1 MRRITL
7 TRSDQRYLLLAI
19 GTSIVQIFL
28 FKLAYPFPD
37 FISDSYNYIESAA
50 LHLNVNLW
58 PIGYAKFLWFIHKI
72 NYSDTFLVCVQY
84 FLLQAALG
92 YLFFFIRRLFRPSV
106 TTTRILFI
114 FLLVNPLSLYISNAV
129 LSDSLFT
136 ALSIV
141 WLVAMIRQLVSPDI
155 RNVFWMALVV
165 GIAFTLRY
173 TAIYYPLITG
183 LALLISRNKPWV
195 KWAGTLASLVFMVP
209 FYLFTKAET
218 KKITGTAE
226 FSVFGGWQL
235 ANNALYMYNHI
246 QVDPNDLPPGT
257 QGLDS
262 MVRRYYKVMPAAW
275 FNFDDFP
282 GTFFIKH
289 ADAPLK
295 QFMLRHFRKEEDSSS
310 FLGWGKVSPIYNAY
324 GSYLM
329 KHYPL
334 AFARYYLWMN
344 TKNYFN
350 PFLEKFDV
358 YNLEEDSVWAPAQY
372 WFHLKTPA
380 VWSISKTFQGKLFFS
395 YVPLFLLLNI
405 YFTAAML
412 WLQFTGKIRRLQ
424 PKLQKT
430 LYFLSGF
437 LLVNFA
443 FSVFAT
449 PVVLR
454 YQLISL
460 IYLFVFSILLLE
472 FTDQKEFKEAVLQK
486 KANAAA
492 KRKSEAA
499 LLTFGVIL
507 PVGFFG
513 GIFCLVIFLA
523 TFLAQFISFLFLV
536 LCGFSSL
543 AYGYIWRNFR
553 ILVHYR
559 SS

>member
-1 MRRITL
+1 MSRITQKASG
-7 TRSDQRYLLLAI
+7 RRYLLLAI
-19 GTSIVQIFL
+19 GASIVQIFL

-37 FISDSYNYIESAA
+37 FISDSYNYIESAV

-58 PIGYAKFLWFIHKI
+58 PIGYAKFLWFIHQI
-72 NYSDTFLVCVQY
+72 NYSDTFLIGVQY

-92 YLFFFIRRLFRPSV
+92 YLFFFIRWLFRPSMI
-106 TTTRILFI
+106 TTRLLFI

-141 WLVAMIRQLVSPDI
+141 WLVQLIRQLVAPNA
-155 RNVFWMALVV
+155 RHVFWLALVV

-183 LALLISRNKPWV
+183 LALLLSKNRPWV
-195 KWAGTLASLVFMVP
+195 KLAGTLAPLLFMIP

-218 KKITGTAE
+218 KKVTGTAE

-246 QVDPNDLPPGT
+246 QVDPKDLPPGT

-295 QFMLRHFRKEEDSSS
+295 QYMLRHFRKEEDSNS

-324 GSYLM
+324 GSYLI
-329 KHYPL
+329 KHYPIS
-334 AFARYYLWMN
+334 FARDYLWMN
-344 TKNYFN
+344 TKNYFD
-350 PFLEKFDV
+350 PFLEKFDI

-372 WFHLKTPA
+372 WFHLNTPA
-380 VWSISKTFQGKLFFS
+380 VWSISKDFQGKLFFS

-405 YFTAAML
+405 HFAGCML

-424 PKLQKT
+424 PSLQKT

-472 FTDQKEFKEAVLQK
+472 FTDQKEFKEAILQK
-486 KANAAA
+486 KTVVAT
-492 KRKSEAA
+492 KKKTEAA
-499 LLTFGVIL
+499 LLTFGIIL

-513 GIFCLVIFLA
+513 GIFCLVLFLVVLVANIF
-523 TFLAQFISFLFLV
+523 SFLFL
-536 LCGFSSL
+536 LFCGFSSL
-543 AYGYIWRNFR
+543 TYGYLTRNFSG
-553 ILVHYR
+553 LLHHK

>member
-7 TRSDQRYLLLAI
+7 KPSDRRYLLVAVAA
-19 GTSIVQIFL
+19 SIVQIIL

-92 YLFFFIRRLFRPSV
+92 YLFFSIRWLFRPSV
-106 TTTRILFI
+106 ITTRILFV
-114 FLLVNPLSLYISNAV
+114 FLLINPLSLYISNAV
-129 LSDSLFT
+129 LSDSIFT
-136 ALSIV
+136 ALSII
-141 WLVAMIRQLVSPDI
+141 WLVQFIRQLVSPNI
-155 RNVFWMALVV
+155 RNVFWMALLV

-183 LALLISRNKPWV
+183 LALLLSKNKPWV
-195 KWAGTLASLVFMVP
+195 KLAGTLAPLIFMIP

-218 KKITGTAE
+218 KKVTGTVE

-257 QGLDS
+257 QGIDS
-262 MVRRYYKVMPAAW
+262 MVRRYYKIMPAAW

-295 QFMLRHFRKEEDSSS
+295 QYMLRHFRKELDSNG

-324 GSYLM
+324 GSYLI

-334 AFARYYLWMN
+334 SFARYYLWMN
-344 TKNYFN
+344 TKNYFD

-380 VWSISKTFQGKLFFS
+380 VWSISKDFQGKLFFF
-395 YVPLFLLLNI
+395 YVPLFLILNI
-405 YFTAAML
+405 YFAACII
-412 WLQFTGKIRRLQ
+412 WLQFTGKIRQLL
-424 PKLQKT
+424 PSLQKM

-443 FSVFAT
+443 FSIFAT

-454 YQLISL
+454 YQLIPL

-472 FTDQKEFKEAVLQK
+472 FTDQKDFKEVVLQQSARAATK
-486 KANAAA
+486 K
-492 KRKSEAA
+492 KTEAA
-499 LLTFGVIL
+499 LLTFGMIL
-507 PVGFFG
+507 PLGFFG
-513 GIFCLVIFLA
+513 GIFCLIFFFVLLVA
-523 TFLAQFISFLFLV
+523 RIISFFFL
-536 LCGFSSL
+536 LGFGFSSL
-543 AYGYIWRNFR
+543 TFGYVARNFNK
-553 ILVHYR
+553 LVHHT

>member
-1 MRRITL
+1 MSRITQKS
-7 TRSDQRYLLLAI
+7 SDRRYLLLAI
-19 GTSIVQIFL
+19 GASVVQIFL

-58 PIGYAKFLWFIHKI
+58 PIGYAKFLWSIHKI
-72 NYSDTFLVCVQY
+72 SYSGTFLVCVQY

-106 TTTRILFI
+106 ITTRLLFM

-136 ALSIV
+136 ALSII
-141 WLVAMIRQLVSPDI
+141 WLAQLIRQLIWPDI
-155 RNVFWMALVV
+155 RNVFWMAIVV

-183 LALLISRNKPWV
+183 FALLLSGNKPWV
-195 KWAGTLASLVFMVP
+195 KLAGTVAPLIFMVP

-218 KKITGTAE
+218 KKVTGTAE

-235 ANNALYMYNHI
+235 ANNALYMYDHI
-246 QVDPNDLPPGT
+246 QVDPKNLPPGT

-262 MVRRYYKVMPAAW
+262 MVRRYYKVMPPAW

-295 QFMLRHFRKEEDSSS
+295 QYMLRHFRKEEDSNS
-310 FLGWGKVSPIYNAY
+310 FLAWGKVSPIYNAY
-324 GSYLM
+324 GSYLI

-344 TKNYFN
+344 TKNYFD
-350 PFLEKFDV
+350 PFLEKFDI

-380 VWSISKTFQGKLFFS
+380 VWSISKDFQGKLFFS

-405 YFTAAML
+405 YFAGCML
-412 WLQFTGKIRRLQ
+412 WLQFTGKIRRLK
-424 PKLQKT
+424 PSLQKT

-437 LLVNFA
+437 LLINFA
-443 FSVFAT
+443 FSIFAT

-460 IYLFVFSILLLE
+460 IFLFVFSVLLLE
-472 FTDQKEFKEAVLQK
+472 YTDQKEFKEAILQK
-486 KANAAA
+486 QADVAMK
-492 KRKSEAA
+492 KKSEAA
-499 LLTFGVIL
+499 LLTFGLIL

-513 GIFCLVIFLA
+513 GI
-523 TFLAQFISFLFLV
+523 ISLGSSPSRSFWPSLFPS
-536 LCGFSSL
+536 FSCFFVGS
-543 AYGYIWRNFR
+543 Y
-553 ILVHYR
+553 H
-559 SS
+559 